1 LSRLFANQQLNSLF
15 NLTNKYKKMAQ
26 FSRLEVAQ
34 AMKDTGMIPL
44 FFHNDIELSKKVLK
58 ACYDGGARL
67 MEFTAR
73 GDFAHEVFGELTKYA
88 IAELPGMIMGVGSV
102 TDGAAA
108 SLYMALG
115 ANFIVTPVLRE
126 DIAIACNRKKVLWSP
141 GCGSLTEIARAEELG
156 CEIVKLFP
164 GDLYGPKFVK
174 GIKGPQPWTSIMP
187 TGGVS
192 PTKENLSGWFDAGVT
207 CVGMGSQLIS
217 KDIIANK
224 DYAKLEKDVK
234 AALAIIEAV
243 RK

>member
-1 LSRLFANQQLNSLF
+1 
-15 NLTNKYKKMAQ
+15 MAQ
-26 FSRLEVAQ
+26 FTRIEVAT
-34 AMKDTGMIPL
+34 AMKETGMIPL
-44 FFHNDIELSKKVLK
+44 FFNDDIELSKKVLK

-88 IAELPGMIMGVGSV
+88 IVELPGMIMGVGSV
-102 TDGAAA
+102 TDAASA

-126 DIAIACNRKKVLWSP
+126 DIAIVCNRRKVLWSP
-141 GCGSLTEIARAEELG
+141 GCGTLTEITRAEELG

-164 GDLYGPKFVK
+164 GDIYGPQFVK

-192 PTKENLSGWFDAGVT
+192 PTKDNLSGWFNAGVT

-217 KDIIANK
+217 KEIIVTENYK
-224 DYAKLEKDVK
+224 KLEQDVK
-234 AALAIIEAV
+234 NALDLIKEV

>member
-1 LSRLFANQQLNSLF
+1 
-15 NLTNKYKKMAQ
+15 MAQ
-26 FSRLEVAQ
+26 YSRIEVATV
-34 AMKDTGMIPL
+34 MKETGMVPL
-44 FFHNDIELSKKVLK
+44 FFHSDIEFSKKVLK

-126 DIAIACNRKKVLWSP
+126 DIAMVCNRRKVLWSP
-141 GCGSLTEIARAEELG
+141 GCGTLTEIARAEELG

-164 GDLYGPKFVK
+164 GDIYGPQFVK
-174 GIKGPQPWTSIMP
+174 GIKGPQPWTSVMP

-192 PTKENLSGWFDAGVT
+192 PTTENLKGWFDAGVT

-217 KDIIANK
+217 KEILKNK
-224 DYAKLEKDVK
+224 DYAKLEQDVK
-234 AALAIIEAV
+234 NALAKIKEV

>member
-1 LSRLFANQQLNSLF
+1 
-15 NLTNKYKKMAQ
+15 MAQ
-26 FSRLEVAQ
+26 YTRLEVAQ
-34 AMKDTGMIPL
+34 VMKETGLVPL
-44 FFHNDIELSKKVLK
+44 FFNNDAELSKKVLK

-88 IAELPGMIMGVGSV
+88 IKELPGMIMGVGSV
-102 TDGAAA
+102 TDAAAA

-126 DIAIACNRKKVLWSP
+126 DIAIVCNRRKVLWSP
-141 GCGSLTEIARAEELG
+141 GCGTLTEIARAEELG

-164 GDLYGPKFVK
+164 GDIYGPQFVK

-192 PTKENLSGWFDAGVT
+192 PTLENLTGWFDAGVT

-217 KDIIANK
+217 KELLAIK
-224 DYAKLEKDVK
+224 DFVKLEHDVK
-234 AALAIIEAV
+234 SVLALIKKI